1 MYVGAQAV
9 CSSPALTGARH
20 LLRGG
25 SDARPFLLC
34 VEDPN
39 KTDSDLGK
47 NSYNIRNVQR
57 ALEHAFFMLA
67 VPENN
72 AGVGDTMLG
81 SILKWDQRWDR
92 YTYPIPIP
100 GTPSLRACPVSCLM
114 QNALSKCQE
123 DG

>member
-1 MYVGAQAV
+1 M
-9 CSSPALTGARH
+9 
-20 LLRGG
+20 
-25 SDARPFLLC
+25 
-34 VEDPN
+34 EDPN

-92 YTYPIPIP
+92 CGKFAPLSPLT
-100 GTPSLRACPVSCLM
+100 RASPANAR
-114 QNALSKCQE
+114 QALSE
-123 DG
+123 GSESF